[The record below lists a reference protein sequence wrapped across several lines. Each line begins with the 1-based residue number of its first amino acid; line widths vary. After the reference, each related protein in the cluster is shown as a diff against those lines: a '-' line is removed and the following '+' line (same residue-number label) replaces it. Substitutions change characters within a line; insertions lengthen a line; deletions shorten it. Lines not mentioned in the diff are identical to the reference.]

1 MTELAATI
9 PLMLILLLL
18 MIMVAY
24 GAAAQLQVIT
34 SAGQG
39 ARLGAAYC
47 AANEEPEV
55 ILAAARERALALL
68 TPLHGEQDVQVVFAD
83 GTLSVT
89 SLYAF
94 VPPFP
99 GAASLLGG
107 PLLLHYTAHYYCSD
121 DPSAALS
128 PSSP

>member
-1 MTELAATI
+1 MTELAVAI
-9 PLMLILLLL
+9 PLILILLLL
-18 MIMVAY
+18 MILVAY

-47 AANEEPEV
+47 AASEEPEV
-55 ILAAARERALALL
+55 ILSAARERALTLL
-68 TPLHGEQDVQVVFAD
+68 TPLHGEQDVQVVFTD
-83 GTLSVT
+83 ETLSVT

-99 GAASLLGG
+99 GAASFLGG
-107 PLLLHYTAHYYCSD
+107 PLMLHYTAHYYCAA
-121 DPSAALS
+121 DPSAAPS